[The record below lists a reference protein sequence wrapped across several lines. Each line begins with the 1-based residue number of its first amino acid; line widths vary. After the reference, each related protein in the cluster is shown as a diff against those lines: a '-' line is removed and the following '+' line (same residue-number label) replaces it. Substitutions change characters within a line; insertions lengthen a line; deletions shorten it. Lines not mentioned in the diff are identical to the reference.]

1 MLLYSTMLDVND
13 TLTKEKFIQLVIK
26 WNQESQRE
34 ERKQAEKV
42 YSEFD
47 DELRTLQE
55 RIDSL
60 TQENEALRAEN
71 AGLHSK
77 FGEMDKRPVLVMGDE
92 EDLYPGEIKELVL
105 SVLAHELERGVAKRS
120 RRSDVFS
127 DLIEKNDYQGVY
139 RKKKAEIQR
148 ILKNYTI
155 MDAKIRKAL
164 QDFGFKIEEDGKHYR
179 LIFFGD
185 DRYNTTVAKTPIDA
199 RAGKNIAHYIE
210 QTMM

>member
-1 MLLYSTMLDVND
+1 MSYCNCQQVDGTYTWYGVLNAISRDRL
-13 TLTKEKFIQLVIK
+13 
-26 WNQESQRE
+26 ESQRA
-34 ERKQAEKV
+34 EREQAETEKEQV

-55 RIDSL
+55 QIDSL

-71 AGLHSK
+71 AGLHGK

-105 SVLAHELERGVAKRS
+105 SVLADEIERRVAKSS
-120 RRSDVFS
+120 RRSEVFS

-139 RKKKAEIQR
+139 RKKKAEIH
-148 ILKNYTI
+148 YTI
-155 MDAKIRKAL
+155 MDAKTRKAL
-164 QDFGFKIEEDGKHYR
+164 QNFGFRIEEDGKHYR
-179 LIFFGD
+179 LTYFGD
-185 DRYNTTVAKTPIDA
+185 DRYNTTVAKTPSDA

-210 QTMM
+210 